1 MVLCWFSCGVT
12 SAVAC
17 HIAINTWCDSRIIF
31 IRTGS
36 EHPDSYRFLHD
47 CEKWFDREIEI
58 YQSQFFTSHWDVIEH
73 KNFINSPYGAPCT
86 MELKKKVRY
95 RIEDSIKDWDM
106 QIFGF
111 DCSELTRFCR
121 FNAQYPKAK
130 ARAPLIEKNLS
141 KADCMA
147 IVQNQGIKLPQMY
160 LDGFPNNNC
169 IGCVKGGKSYWAL
182 IRKKY
187 PDAFRKMSEIEN
199 RLGHSCIKDCFLKEL
214 PENYSCAKPIVPSCS
229 LFCDP
234 DFMNI

>member
-1 MVLCWFSCGVT
+1 MVICWFSCGVT

-17 HIAINTWCDSRIIF
+17 KIAIDTWNDTRIIF

-47 CEKWFDREIEI
+47 CERWYQKEIEVHQSPI
-58 YQSQFFTSHWDVIEH
+58 YKSHWDVIENKH
-73 KNFINSPYGAPCT
+73 FINSPYGAPCT
-86 MELKKKVRY
+86 LELKKKVRY
-95 RIEDSIKDWDM
+95 SIEDSIKVWDY

-111 DCSELTRFCR
+111 DCSEGKRYQRFTE
-121 FNAQYPKAK
+121 QYPKSRAL
-130 ARAPLIEKNLS
+130 APLITNNLS
-141 KADCMA
+141 KSDCMA
-147 IVQNQGIKLPQMY
+147 IIQKQGITLPQMY

-187 PDAFRKMSEIEN
+187 PSAFLKMIDLEN
-199 RLGHSCIKDCFLKEL
+199 RLGHSCIKGCFLKEL
-214 PENYSCAKPIVPSCS
+214 PDDYSCAKPLIPSCS

-234 DFMNI
+234 DFMTI